1 MTNKKIPSKTKVK
14 PKAKAKPKGKP
25 AAKKKTVP
33 KKPFRTGGYLEGFKT
48 IRRKPRDA

>member
-14 PKAKAKPKGKP
+14 PKAKP